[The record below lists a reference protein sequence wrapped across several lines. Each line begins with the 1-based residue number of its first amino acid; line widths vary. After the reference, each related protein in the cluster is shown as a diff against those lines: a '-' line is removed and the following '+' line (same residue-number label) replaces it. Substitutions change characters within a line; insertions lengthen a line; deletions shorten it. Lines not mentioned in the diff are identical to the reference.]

1 MPGARR
7 LSVEEC
13 AIIQT
18 FPRELVFAG
27 KRSAQYKQV
36 GDAVPP
42 DLAFVLGI
50 SLYFQLNGKSGT
62 IRYLDEIKGVQP
74 IQSEFVL

>member
-1 MPGARR
+1 MLENDLRNTNK
-7 LSVEEC
+7 LE
-13 AIIQT
+13 
-18 FPRELVFAG
+18 
-27 KRSAQYKQV
+27 
-36 GDAVPP
+36 AVPP